1 MPIPHQVTKEFFIPS
16 DDLSLLENEIATNPE
31 SARQRLN
38 DLLFLFSLIDS
49 AFDRDNGED
58 NISRPQEDDFINEP
72 LEPDNFD
79 SIADNLSEND
89 DNDQSEENSENS
101 ENTSPSNK
109 ITEPDEELSEDNF
122 DDVVDLFDDPSSSEQ
137 LPENIEHTDNH
148 SNLNEFELNNLFNV
162 LQRLRNQQRINEQN
176 QMNEYD
182 DW

>member
-1 MPIPHQVTKEFFIPS
+1 MPIPHQVTNEFFIPS
-16 DDLSLLENEIATNPE
+16 DDLALLENEITTNPE

-58 NISRPQEDDFINEP
+58 NMSIPQENDFINEP

-89 DNDQSEENSENS
+89 DHDQSEENS

-137 LPENIEHTDNH
+137 LPENIEHTGNH